1 MTKYCRLVIWE
12 ADIETK
18 LQVQMVTLGKK
29 KEKTG
34 QGEPLRHDS
43 PLINCLPH

>member
-12 ADIETK
+12 AEVETK

-29 KEKTG
+29 EKSSR
-34 QGEPLRHDS
+34 ES
-43 PLINCLPH
+43 CIKA

>member
-18 LQVQMVTLGKK
+18 LEVQMVTLGKK
-29 KEKTG
+29 KKKPGRES
-34 QGEPLRHDS
+34 H
-43 PLINCLPH
+43 